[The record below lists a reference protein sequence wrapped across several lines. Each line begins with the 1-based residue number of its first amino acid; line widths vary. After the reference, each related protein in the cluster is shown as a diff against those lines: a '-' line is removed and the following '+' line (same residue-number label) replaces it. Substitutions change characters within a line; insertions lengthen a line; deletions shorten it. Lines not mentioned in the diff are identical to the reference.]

1 MADKPTTKFTDA
13 ASLPKYLQEHGR
25 FCVWKYENRDGKR
38 WTKVPYQPK
47 AAQYGA
53 SSTNAAHFTDLH
65 TALDRAKGFDGLG
78 LGIFGDIAAIDID
91 HCISSTGELSQL
103 AQTVIQIMDSYTEY
117 SPSGKGIRIIFRA
130 AGVNYDKDA
139 YYINNQDARDQRQR
153 WPEKQGL
160 EVYIAGVT
168 NKYVTVTGN
177 AIRSV
182 EVKDRSAQIQQ
193 ILDRYMKKA
202 TTERPAAAPAPS
214 ILSLSDRDL
223 IDIATRARNGAQ
235 FERLYRYG
243 DISGYPSHS
252 EADQALFNLLAFYTA
267 GDAARMIQLFKASAL
282 YREKK
287 SGGERYLERTAQ
299 KAIKDCTT
307 YYSTPAQKMEAA
319 SYNANV
325 PAEDPQEI
333 APATTASTVD
343 AFLEKARSRAFEPI
357 PTGYKTID
365 AAIGGGF
372 IRQTMVLLGSAPGAG
387 KTIFAQ
393 QVCENMA
400 REGKAN
406 IVFYN
411 LEMSVEQLLAR
422 SISRITEMTP
432 LQVLQGYKWAKAQE
446 EDIKRAA
453 ERYKKEIA
461 PRIKYKPFADADY
474 NKILASMEKEAE
486 ALEAAGDPLPLVV
499 VVDYLQLLQGEN
511 KDAAEI
517 IKAAVKGLKDF
528 AIRHN
533 AVVFLIMAHS
543 RATNESGIATQGA
556 GRDTSAT
563 EYSADIQLALTYKA
577 MLNKKTVPTKQGTKE
592 VPEFESVSSLF
603 ARVRELRSAGYKKE
617 AEELINWRLISVTKN
632 RFGEESASCE
642 LRFEGEHSKFFEK
655 APKSVEAQDKWGF
668 SREDKPKKT
677 KLSM

>member
-1 MADKPTTKFTDA
+1 MADRPQTRFTDPA
-13 ASLPKYLQEHGR
+13 QIPEYLQKHGR
-25 FCVWKYENRDGKR
+25 FCLWKYEQNKGR

-47 AAQYGA
+47 APQYGA
-53 SSTNAAHFTDLH
+53 ASTNAAHFTSLQ
-65 TALDRAKGFDGLG
+65 AAMGARKGFDGVG
-78 LGIFGDIAAIDID
+78 LGIFGDIGAIDID
-91 HCISSTGELSQL
+91 HCISDTGELSQL
-103 AQTVIQIMDSYTEY
+103 AQTVIETMDSYTEY

-130 AGVNYDKDA
+130 AGMKYDKDA
-139 YYINNQDARDQRQR
+139 YYTNNQDARDTRQS

-168 NKYVTVTGN
+168 NKYVTITGN
-177 AIRSV
+177 AIKAV
-182 EVKDRSAQIQQ
+182 EVEERSAEVMRIF
-193 ILDRYMKKA
+193 DRYMKKPTQHTA
-202 TTERPAAAPAPS
+202 PAPAPS
-214 ILSLSDRDL
+214 VAISLSDRDL
-223 IDIATRARNGAQ
+223 IETATRARNGAQ
-235 FERLYRYG
+235 FDRLYRAG
-243 DISGYPSHS
+243 DITGYPSHS

-282 YREKK
+282 YRPEK
-287 SGGERYLERTAQ
+287 SGGEKYLERTAQ
-299 KAIKDCTT
+299 KAIRDCTT
-307 YYSTPAQKMEAA
+307 YYSAPTQKTEAA
-319 SYNANV
+319 SYSATA
-325 PAEDPQEI
+325 PAEEPQEI

-432 LQVLQGYKWAKAQE
+432 LQVLQGYKWVKAQE

-461 PRIKYKPFADADY
+461 PRIKYKPFANADY
-474 NKILASMEKEAE
+474 NQILASMEKEAE

-517 IKAAVKGLKDF
+517 IKAAVKGFKDF

-577 MLNKKTVPTKQGTKE
+577 MLNKKTVPAKQGTKE
-592 VPEFESVSSLF
+592 VAEFDSVSSLF

-617 AEELINWRLISVTKN
+617 AEELISWRLISVTKN

-642 LRFEGEHSKFFEK
+642 LRFEGKHSKFFEK
-655 APKSVEAQDKWGF
+655 APKSVETQDKWGF
-668 SREDKPKKT
+668 SREDKPKKP